1 MRSATMEAVPN
12 PRYLSNLDYRLVGI
26 ERAPAAARNGEN
38 SRSNRLGYDS
48 VSYANLR
55 PPRLQIWSRFTFCGR
70 CTRLVPVSST
80 FSPGR
85 FSGVLS
91 VCSYARGL
99 VRPNRSRIVCG
110 RRLDASRWLH
120 WPAITRKWFRPT
132 LPATFRQARKSS
144 RRKPDCSGA
153 L

>member
-55 PPRLQIWSRFTFCGR
+55 PPRLQIWSRFIFCGR

-80 FSPGR
+80 FSR
-85 FSGVLS
+85 TVFW
-91 VCSYARGL
+91 CSFCL
-99 VRPNRSRIVCG
+99 QLCSRVG
-110 RRLDASRWLH
+110 SAE
-120 WPAITRKWFRPT
+120 
-132 LPATFRQARKSS
+132 QEQ
-144 RRKPDCSGA
+144 DC